1 MIKTIPVFV
10 MILFVYCAANAQM
23 ADSTFKKSTVK
34 TLSDAQYNAL
44 LKGDDIYEMPPVAV
58 VNHYPMPDKAIAFKK
73 EVGLSPVQVTQIT
86 AIANEL
92 KRKKIEMGKF
102 IITNEQALDNLL
114 RKGTDEG
121 SIIFYGNRSGL
132 YYGELRNAILLACY
146 NTWKLLAPAQIKKL
160 ETLQNHN

>member
-23 ADSTFKKSTVK
+23 ADSIFKKSTVK

>member
-1 MIKTIPVFV
+1 MLKTIPLFV
-10 MILFVYCAANAQM
+10 MLLFFYGETKAQTI
-23 ADSTFKKSTVK
+23 DSTLKKSPVK

-44 LKGDDIYEMPPVAV
+44 LKGDDIFNMPPVAV

-73 EVGLSPVQVTQIT
+73 EVGLSPVQITQIT

-92 KRKKIEMGKF
+92 KRKKMEMGKF

-114 RKGTDEG
+114 RRGTDEG

>member
-10 MILFVYCAANAQM
+10 MILFVYCSAKAQM

-58 VNHYPMPDKAIAFKK
+58 VNHYPLPDKAIAFKK

>member
-1 MIKTIPVFV
+1 MIKTILVFV
-10 MILFVYCAANAQM
+10 MILFVYCSAKAQM
-23 ADSTFKKSTVK
+23 ADSTLKKSTVK

-58 VNHYPMPDKAIAFKK
+58 VNHYPLPDKAIAFKK
-73 EVGLSPVQVTQIT
+73 EVGLSPAQITQIT
-86 AIANEL
+86 AIASEL